1 MTAFDTVYNCFLGK
15 ITDDMYLEWTEED
28 TKKDLKN
35 ILLDAIP
42 GFEFPRIPLTHTN
55 NSFNEDLTEEEVN
68 ILAVLMLNSWVQRQL
83 TSIENTRMKYSGSD
97 FKFTSQANHLSK
109 LINLKQECQKQDRHL
124 QRLYKRRKRADDGK
138 ISSNW
143 SMLIEKSALE

>member
-1 MTAFDTVYNCFLGK
+1 MTTFQTVYNCFLGK

-35 ILLDAIP
+35 ILFDAIP
-42 GFEFPRIPLTHTN
+42 GFEFPRIPLTHN
-55 NSFNEDLTEEEVN
+55 QDSFDETLTDEEVN
-68 ILAVLMLNSWVQRQL
+68 ILATLMMGSWVQRQL

-109 LINLKQECQKQDRHL
+109 LITLRQECEKQDKHL
-124 QRLYKRRKRADDGK
+124 QRLYKRRKRGEDGK

-143 SMLIEKSALE
+143 SVLISKSALE